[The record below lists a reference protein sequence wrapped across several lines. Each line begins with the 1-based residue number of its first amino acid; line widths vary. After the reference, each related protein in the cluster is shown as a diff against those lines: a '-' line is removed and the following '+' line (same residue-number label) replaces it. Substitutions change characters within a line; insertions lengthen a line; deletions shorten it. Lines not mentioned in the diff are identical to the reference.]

1 MNDADFAVLLE
12 SIKQAGRIRRGLEPP
27 SRVFSVDESG
37 HIVLTYR
44 QWDSILDHIEDLEDA
59 IEIYKSK
66 WELAAG
72 LDEAVKLTPE
82 EIREWLDGDVEEKS
96 G

>member
-1 MNDADFAVLLE
+1 MNDADFAALIE

-37 HIVLTYR
+37 HIVLTYQ
-44 QWDSILDHIEDLEDA
+44 QWDSILDHIEDLEDV

-66 WELAAG
+66 WELATG
-72 LDEAVKLTPE
+72 QEEAIELTPE
-82 EIREWLDGDVEEKS
+82 QVREWLDENDDDKPS
-96 G
+96 